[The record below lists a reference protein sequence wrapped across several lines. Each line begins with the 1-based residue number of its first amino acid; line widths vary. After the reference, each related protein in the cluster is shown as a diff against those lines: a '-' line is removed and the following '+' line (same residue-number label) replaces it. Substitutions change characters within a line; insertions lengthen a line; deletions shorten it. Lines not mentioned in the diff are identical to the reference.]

1 MGESFWQ
8 NYSLVTHIRFE
19 LQPIILFSPVA
30 NFGDQSLGRKK
41 MDRKSGLLSNID
53 FLFNQPTIETYCNNA
68 GNIVCQYVLSKYYK
82 N

>member
-1 MGESFWQ
+1 MQEGQEFR
-8 NYSLVTHIRFE
+8 SLEVRGKLIA
-19 LQPIILFSPVA
+19 L
-30 NFGDQSLGRKK
+30 K